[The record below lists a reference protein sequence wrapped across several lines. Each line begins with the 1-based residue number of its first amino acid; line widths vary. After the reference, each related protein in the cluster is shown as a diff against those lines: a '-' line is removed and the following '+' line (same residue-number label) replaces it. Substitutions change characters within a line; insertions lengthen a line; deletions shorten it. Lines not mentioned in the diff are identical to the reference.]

1 MTSWL
6 RDSSSDVTS
15 HAISVMVLTE
25 RIADTLLV
33 TQLKHYEWYILYYSA
48 EGGGDRYRTHVRW
61 LRDSH
66 FLRDLERDNID
77 SDVIDEE
84 LDTLRTDVNPMT

>member
-1 MTSWL
+1 MICLKTVS
-6 RDSSSDVTS
+6 R
-15 HAISVMVLTE
+15 SVLFRST
-25 RIADTLLV
+25 
-33 TQLKHYEWYILYYSA
+33 
-48 EGGGDRYRTHVRW
+48 GGGERYQTHVRW

-84 LDTLRTDVNPMT
+84 LETLRTDDNPLS